1 MTKCRVAW
9 IACAPLVCAAFVFA
23 GCASESGGG
32 ASTIDSGTPGSSFEE
47 DSGAASG
54 DAASQNADSGSRA
67 EIDAGGASECVVTT
81 TDAKLDA
88 LATASTADEYALTI
102 DAAAASATSWGE
114 SGNEALVLEIR
125 NGAYLIGHMVL
136 HQGADRFSYAMHLGA
151 LAAGDVIS
159 VRVSPLSAPA
169 ATKSACIS
177 KITLTPASAMGA
189 AAEGMTHAPI
199 VKWPK
204 QKSFDDLPI
213 LLGWSKAQKNYQ
225 LTYTNENGGTTA
237 LCGGGAR
244 GVRSEIARWG
254 RGLDMEGIYGYGGA
268 GHFERCTG
276 TVAPSAGVPR
286 MENAHPVVYYGDGHN
301 RLFESRGGYGQACG
315 TGSDAMADGALAGWN
330 TSNPGNDP
338 SQDDAYSIV
347 LRPLPVDMDALGVT
361 QFGGRRE
368 AIVDTYAPWLYRLT
382 NLELKREGKIDDTQ
396 TFDMTRYLMVDVY
409 AMDVGGS
416 GDATCGPSSID
427 PSIGASA
434 SGGFVLRA
442 NAGTVVSSGPQ
453 MTADYFGGENNVKRI
468 AIPLAPGVAPA
479 DITGFT
485 FDAYDDDGIYFMAIG
500 DAFVAEPSGSNG
512 ATLTYVHKGKT
523 SYGRYVDDDSSG
535 CNGGANINGGVSY
548 PCAGS
553 FFSFPR

>member
-1 MTKCRVAW
+1 MTKNLVAW
-9 IACAPLVCAAFVFA
+9 IACAPLLCAALVIA
-23 GCASESGGG
+23 GCGSENASESASIDAG
-32 ASTIDSGTPGSSFEE
+32 AGTTIANDG
-47 DSGAASG
+47 GAASG
-54 DAASQNADSGSRA
+54 DGATQTG
-67 EIDAGGASECVVTT
+67 DAGSQRPSDAGSSSECLVTT

-88 LATASTADEYALTI
+88 LATAGAADEYALTI
-102 DAAAASATSWGE
+102 EASSASATSWAE

-125 NGAYLIGHMVL
+125 NGAYLIGHVVM
-136 HQGADRFSYAMHLGA
+136 HQGADRFSYSMHLGA
-151 LAAGDVIS
+151 LAAGDVVS
-159 VRVSPLSAPA
+159 VRVSPLSAPSA
-169 ATKSACIS
+169 VKRACIS
-177 KITLTPASAMGA
+177 KVTLTPASAMGA

-199 VKWPK
+199 VKWPR

-213 LLGWSKAQKNYQ
+213 LLGWSRAQKNYQ
-225 LTYTNENGGTTA
+225 LAYTNENGGTTA

-244 GVRSEIARWG
+244 GMRSEIARWG

-276 TVAPSAGVPR
+276 SVAPSAGVPR

-315 TGSDAMADGALAGWN
+315 TGSDAMADGPLTGWN
-330 TSNPGNDP
+330 ASNPGNDP

-382 NLELKREGKIDDTQ
+382 DSELHREGKIDGAQ

-416 GDATCGPSSID
+416 GDNTCGPISAD
-427 PSIGASA
+427 PGLDANA
-434 SGGFVLRA
+434 SGGFVLRV
-442 NAGTVVSSGPQ
+442 NAGATVSNGPQ
-453 MTADYFGGENNVKRI
+453 MTADYFGGENDVKRI
-468 AIPLAPGVAPA
+468 AVPLAAGVGAA
-479 DITGFT
+479 DITSFT
-485 FDAYDDDGIYFMAIG
+485 FDAYDNDGIYFMAIG
-500 DAFVAEPSGSNG
+500 DAFIAQPSGTNG
-512 ATLTYVHKGKT
+512 ATLEYVHEGKT
-523 SYGRYVDDDSSG
+523 SYGMYVDDDSSG
-535 CNGGANINGGVSY
+535 CSGGSNINGGVSY

-553 FFSFPR
+553 YFTFPR